1 MELFGH
7 RGARNEAPENTL
19 AGFRYLRS
27 LDVHKVELDIRLSK
41 DDELIVIHDITLDR
55 TTDKS
60 GAITELTAQQL
71 QNVNAAAKFSGWK
84 DTTPVPL
91 LEEVLTEWKQLEK
104 IQLEVKGSDERTMD
118 IIAEKLPALIKKLA
132 IEDQS
137 IVTSA
142 HQGFLARMQAN
153 APDVVTGFVA
163 ERWIRT
169 PVKVAE
175 LHDCQY
181 LCIDWRRCNKRIIQA
196 AKNKGMH
203 VSIWTVNEI
212 PVAEQM
218 YKWGADSLI
227 SDLPSTFKPL
237 LAEWNS
243 QKK

>member
-41 DDELIVIHDITLDR
+41 DEELIVIHDITLDR
-55 TTDKS
+55 TTDQT
-60 GAITELTAQQL
+60 GAITALTAEQL
-71 QNVNAAAKFSGWK
+71 QSVNAAAKFK
-84 DTTPVPL
+84 DWTEATPVPL
-91 LEEVLTEWKQLEK
+91 LEAVLTEWPQLEK
-104 IQLEVKGSDERTMD
+104 IQLEVKGADERTMD
-118 IIAEKLPALIKKLA
+118 VIAAKLPALIKKLG

-137 IVTSA
+137 VVTSA
-142 HQGFLARMQAN
+142 HQGFLSRMQAN
-153 APDVVTGFVA
+153 APDIVTGFVA

-175 LHDCQY
+175 AHDCQY
-181 LCIDWRRCNKRIIQA
+181 LCIDWRRCNKRIIRA
-196 AKNKGMH
+196 AKDKGMH

-218 YKWGADSLI
+218 YQWGADSLI

-237 LAEWNS
+237 LEQWNADR
-243 QKK
+243 K